1 MIQLRSFG
9 ILKCEEL
16 LENRHNHQN
25 SEIDQIKMTKRNL
38 IQSRRRCYVAKTRES
53 LGPYWTPRYGPKC
66 TSHIEA
72 DHATVPLKNCHP
84 EHIQGKRSQHS
95 AFFALLS

>member
-1 MIQLRSFG
+1 
-9 ILKCEEL
+9 
-16 LENRHNHQN
+16 
-25 SEIDQIKMTKRNL
+25 MTKRNL

-84 EHIQGKRSQHS
+84 EHIQGKR
-95 AFFALLS
+95 FKFLLLLFLSKYKI

>member
-1 MIQLRSFG
+1 MCQD
-9 ILKCEEL
+9 
-16 LENRHNHQN
+16 
-25 SEIDQIKMTKRNL
+25 IDQIKMTKRNL

-84 EHIQGKRSQHS
+84 EHIQGIGNSKTDFMMFYRTFSKARRQVSGS
-95 AFFALLS
+95 AEQCNA